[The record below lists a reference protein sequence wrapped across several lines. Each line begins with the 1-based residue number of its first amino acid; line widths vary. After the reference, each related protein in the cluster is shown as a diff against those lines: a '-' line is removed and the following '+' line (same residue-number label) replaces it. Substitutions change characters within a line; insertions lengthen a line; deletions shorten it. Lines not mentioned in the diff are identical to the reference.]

1 MENVVVKV
9 EIETV
14 SPCRRRL
21 KIEIPDQE
29 MKQELEAVYQELS
42 RTVKVPGFRQ
52 GKVPRE
58 IIVTRYAKEAQDEL
72 LNRVIPQA
80 YSKAVKEQEL
90 HPVGR
95 ASINQVE
102 YRENTPLKFQ
112 ALLDIAPEFKLNN
125 YKGIS
130 LRRKKVAVTDEDV
143 TQALENLRQ
152 SHAQFQAVAERAIK
166 MGDYAIAD
174 WEIFCEGK
182 SAEKA
187 KDRWLWVDGKHN
199 VQEFDEQLVGARAG
213 EKKEVKVTLPADY
226 PKKELAGK
234 EAVFHV
240 VVKEIKERIL
250 PELND
255 DFAKE
260 LGKFETLSQVREE
273 VKKQLERLKEKEE
286 ERGLRA
292 QAAEYLL
299 KEYRFAVP
307 ESLVETIAQEITAR
321 ALHQMRQRGAKESDL
336 NAQMENLKKT
346 ARERAVAEV
355 RISYLVDAI
364 AETETIAVGKED
376 MEKHLVEL
384 VRGGQNPAYLE
395 QFYREKQHIEE
406 LKAQL
411 LEEKVLQFLVSQG
424 KIKIED

>member
-1 MENVVVKV
+1 MVKV

-29 MKQELEAVYQELS
+29 MRQEMEAVYRELS
-42 RTVKVPGFRQ
+42 RTVKVAGFRQ

-72 LNRVIPQA
+72 LKRVIPQA
-80 YSKAVKEQEL
+80 YSKAVKEKAL
-90 HPVGR
+90 HPVGHP
-95 ASINQVE
+95 SVNKVE
-102 YRENTPLKFQ
+102 YRENAPLKFQ
-112 ALLDIAPEFKLNN
+112 AVLDISPEFKLNN

-130 LRRKKVAVTDEDV
+130 LHRKKVAVTDEDV

-152 SHAQFQAVAERAIK
+152 SHAQFQAVAERALK

-174 WEIFCEGK
+174 WEMLREGK
-182 SAEKA
+182 SVEKA
-187 KDRWLWVDGKHN
+187 KDVWLWVDGKHN
-199 VQEFDEQLVGARAG
+199 FEKFDEQLAGARAG
-213 EKKEVKVTLPADY
+213 EKKEVKVTLPADH
-226 PKKELAGK
+226 KNKELAGK
-234 EAVFHV
+234 EVVFQV
-240 VVKEIKERIL
+240 LVKEIKERIL

-260 LGKFETLSQVREE
+260 LGKFETLAQVREE
-273 VKKQLERLKEKEE
+273 VKKQLATVKEKEE
-286 ERGLRA
+286 EKGLRA
-292 QAAEYLL
+292 QATEYLL
-299 KEYRFAVP
+299 KEYPFDLP
-307 ESLVETIAQEITAR
+307 ESLVEAIAEEITAR

-336 NAQMENLKKT
+336 QTQMENLKKT

-355 RISYLVDAI
+355 RLSYLVDAI
-364 AETETIAVGKED
+364 AKAESVTVAKED
-376 MEKHLVEL
+376 MEKYLSEL
-384 VRGGQNPAYLE
+384 VRAGQNPAYLE
-395 QFYREKQHIEE
+395 QYYREKQHFEE

-424 KIKIED
+424 KIIIEE